1 MRRITPEAIRKEQ
14 ILLKQLKNDW
24 IRLNRP
30 TISKELRDSLYT
42 KMEELGASIR
52 IKEGLLRRQELRDA
66 RAGKSQTT
74 IIEVSAE

>member
-1 MRRITPEAIRKEQ
+1 MRRTTAEAIKKEQ

-42 KMEELGASIR
+42 RIEELGASIKA
-52 IKEGLLRRQELRDA
+52 KEIQLRRQESRDA
-66 RAGKSQTT
+66 RTT
-74 IIEVSAE
+74 KTD